1 MTSHDAVRTCPICGQ
16 HPVTGSARI
25 CRHCLTAAV
34 LRHTEAHRPVTITPD
49 SAQHLANAVFEEQ
62 ARHAKALEGTIRRQQ
77 AAIDEL
83 HDELYTKEMEIGDLK
98 RTVDYERARSAG
110 LQDQVDGL
118 RELVN
123 SNGHAR
129 HVIPAAAVEVHQ
141 TADGGFLQRIRRLLR
156 TARAGV

>member
-34 LRHTEAHRPVTITPD
+34 LRHTEAHRPVTITTD
-49 SAQHLANAVFEEQ
+49 SPQHLANAVFDEQ
-62 ARHAKALEGTIRRQQ
+62 ARQAKALETTIRRQQ

-83 HDELYTKEMEIGDLK
+83 HDELYVKEMEIQGLQ

-110 LQDQVDGL
+110 LQEQVDGL

-129 HVIPAAAVEVHQ
+129 HVIPAAAVEAHQ
-141 TADGGFLQRIRRLLR
+141 TANDGPWKRIRRLLHL
-156 TARAGV
+156 